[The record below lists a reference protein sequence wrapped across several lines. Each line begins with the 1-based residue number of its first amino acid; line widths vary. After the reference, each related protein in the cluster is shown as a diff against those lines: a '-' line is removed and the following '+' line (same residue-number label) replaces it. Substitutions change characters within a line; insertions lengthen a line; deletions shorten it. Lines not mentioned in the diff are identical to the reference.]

1 MAIFDFLESWSNR
14 KRRHSALGYLSPND
28 FERAAA
34 QAATPPVGNGD
45 RHDRT
50 DLKALRIGEPEVPN
64 YPPGGTL
71 SPDSGE
77 DFTSTGSRHLSAGGE
92 SPQPS
97 TGSG

>member
-1 MAIFDFLESWSNR
+1 MF
-14 KRRHSALGYLSPND
+14 GYLSPND

-34 QAATPPVGNGD
+34 QAATRPVGNGD

-50 DLKALRIGEPEVPN
+50 DLEALRIGEPEVPN
-64 YPPGGTL
+64 YPPRVPFPPILEKTL
-71 SPDSGE
+71 LPPAPA
-77 DFTSTGSRHLSAGGE
+77 HLSAGGE